1 MLQPST
7 LLRKLSKRPIT
18 SFSLKTASSSTPASA
33 QMPQVPS
40 TEAPWREAFASH
52 VSSMKSPT
60 FTLSTLHPV
69 PSSSQP
75 PSRSIPAL
83 PRART
88 CIYRGLFASLPVNS
102 HNKAPLNPPTWESDL
117 PTFTTDARMEKT
129 GDLFDAAG
137 EMSPGQTGGGGPVE
151 AVFWVEESGTQWRVR
166 GRGWVLGP
174 DVEGDEGLRTRQ
186 AILARM
192 RRRDP
197 STAAREKEE
206 EWSWSGEI
214 TAHFG
219 NLSPGM
225 RGSFKSPPPGTP
237 IAIPP
242 GEGEGVGQ
250 EVEDLEDE
258 IARRNFRVVVIVPD
272 EVDRVEYKDPKKPR
286 RWVYYYRGRSWQ
298 AKEPGGSVE
307 GEWEVVEVW
316 P

>member
-1 MLQPST
+1 MLRPSFS
-7 LLRKLSKRPIT
+7 LSLSKRLT
-18 SFSLKTASSSTPASA
+18 SFLKMASSSTSASA
-33 QMPQVPS
+33 QIPQVPS
-40 TEAPWREAFASH
+40 TEAPWREAFLSH

-69 PSSSQP
+69 PSSSSSSSST
-75 PSRSIPAL
+75 SRSIPAL

-102 HNKAPLNPPTWESDL
+102 HNKAPLNPPVWESDL

-129 GDLFDAAG
+129 GDLFDTAG
-137 EMSPGQTGGGGPVE
+137 EISAGQTGGGGPVE

-166 GRGWVLGP
+166 GTGWVLGP
-174 DVEGDEGLRTRQ
+174 DVESDEGLRTRQ

-197 STAAREKEE
+197 SAQEKGEN
-206 EWSWSGEI
+206 WSWSKEI

-237 IAIPP
+237 IAVPP

-250 EVEDLEDE
+250 EVEDMDDE

-286 RWVYYYRGRSWQ
+286 RSVYYYRGRSSQ
-298 AKEPGGSVE
+298 AREPGGEVV